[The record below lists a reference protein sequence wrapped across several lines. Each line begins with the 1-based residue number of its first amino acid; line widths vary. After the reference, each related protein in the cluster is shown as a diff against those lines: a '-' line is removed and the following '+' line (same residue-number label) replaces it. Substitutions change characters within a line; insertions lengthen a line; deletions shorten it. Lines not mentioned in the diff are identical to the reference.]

1 MSSNKKNPNRV
12 LWISDF
18 FPRPFKMN
26 AGIWSIKTALAIKK
40 RGVDVIVLSP
50 TPWVPKWLAFTSTL
64 AGWADVPY
72 RYEIDDLQVYYPK
85 CPHYPNSLIRKYI
98 YNNFPIL
105 ETESIYKWV
114 DDTVSEI
121 MDKSPFQLIHAN
133 FMFPSGYIGYR
144 IKKKYG
150 VPLVF
155 HERGIRRL
163 QTALKNGRLREI
175 YSKVVR
181 DSDLVIAPSEKMAEI
196 LRRNFPCGGDITVV
210 RDVGDIEISDEAV
223 EARPIRY
230 QENKIILS
238 VGALIERKGHEV
250 LIKAVRRIQE
260 NIPEVK
266 CLIIGTGNRFDK
278 IKVLIDDLR
287 LNDTVELLGG
297 LPHIEVLKIMSWCD
311 VFVLPSWDEAFG
323 TVNAEAMTFGK
334 PIIGCVGEGISEVIE
349 DGVHGFLVEK
359 RDVEAL
365 AQAVSKILT
374 DMPLARR
381 MGAQSME
388 LSKKMLNYKYISSQM
403 INLYAKTLA

>member
-1 MSSNKKNPNRV
+1 
-12 LWISDF
+12 
-18 FPRPFKMN
+18 MN

-40 RGVDVIVLSP
+40 SGVEVVVLSP
-50 TPWVPKWLAFTSTL
+50 TPWIPKGLAFTSTL
-64 AGWADVPY
+64 VGWADVPY
-72 RYEIDDLQVYYPK
+72 RYEIEDLPVYYPK

-98 YNNFPIL
+98 YNNFPFL
-105 ETESIYKWV
+105 ETEAIYKWV
-114 DDTVSEI
+114 GDTVSDI

-163 QTALKNGRLREI
+163 ETAIKNRRLREI

-181 DSDLVIAPSEKMAEI
+181 DSDLVIVPSEKMAEI

-210 RDVGDIEISDEAV
+210 RDVGDIDISDETM
-223 EARPIRY
+223 EDRPIRY

-250 LIKAVRRIQE
+250 LIKAVKRIKE
-260 NIPEVK
+260 KIPEVK
-266 CLIIGTGNRFDK
+266 CLIIGNGNRFDK
-278 IKVLIDDLR
+278 IKQLIHDLQ
-287 LNDTVELLGG
+287 LNDSVELLGE

-359 RDVEAL
+359 RDVESLTL
-365 AQAVSKILT
+365 AIARILT

-388 LSKKMLNYKYISSQM
+388 LSKNELNYNYISSQM
-403 INLYAKTLA
+403 IKHYANILS